1 MDAGI
6 AFNQGDAE
14 LFDGSFNKSQLE
26 IVLINAIC
34 KNDVELLTKILE
46 YGVDPSFETSFFNNF
61 NHPSDEWR
69 AVHIAAVKGK
79 LECLKVLVKC
89 GAKTSILLGN
99 GTKIF
104 SLAENRGHTECVT
117 FLKQVE
123 EQENRDIEQQIH
135 SLKDLE
141 QACSDGVPVNTLN
154 MLLNALLNNCNP
166 LHWKF
171 ENGDSPIVAACRTGN
186 LDKIAALV
194 RRGSPA
200 LYCMRRSDNRYTP
213 LHAACEHEQI
223 KVVYLLLYFW
233 PQLLNMKS
241 SEGASALLI
250 AVTCLHVRVI
260 EELIRIASSREN
272 YQDFITTYKPPIEDC
287 ERKHCDIIPSLEIN
301 AQDNAGNTALH
312 RAIFMKSPQ
321 IVNILTN
328 LDELDLDIKNSSEHT
343 PLHLA
348 IEGKLYD
355 IVDRLLVKKAN
366 TKIKSYFQTSHYY
379 PLTVATLL
387 NDIEMLKV
395 LLKNNI
401 HHGLQEASKF
411 AIDMFPDLLVT
422 LLSYNTHIDEELLD
436 DTSDRYVDANL
447 RRPEFA
453 IFCNFAKYSL
463 RDLHV
468 DTLTEALHSLS
479 QKLVI
484 TIPGISIPRQDLLL
498 FVTKVDLSNNSLK
511 ALPDCFFSLRNLFNL
526 DLSFNT
532 IFNFVPQPD
541 QWLQLSYLSLA
552 NNKLKTLSPEIFKLP
567 QLRYFNANNN
577 ELLNLP
583 RQMWIAPV
591 LNKLMLK
598 NNMIQNLPQ
607 DIPVNVTSHSLQF
620 SRASDNSNTPI
631 SGEQKFHSRTTIFTK
646 GLHFDFTKTTSCLP
660 KALTHLNLAE
670 NIITELPEELPCLCP
685 DLQVLNLS
693 CNKLT
698 AVSFPMCFPQSLLDL
713 NLSNNKI
720 TSINCTQEVKLKH
733 KCARI
738 PIDYSAPEELED
750 LTCNHRSHNILTR
763 LSRLDLSKNKL
774 NTLNLYPPEKGD
786 KQTEQQQGRIASEN
800 KKKKDKHLVCPL
812 LTCIYLSNNELEQV
826 PESVC
831 DTRSLT
837 SLNINGNPI
846 LELPPKLGQLS
857 NLFQLDRTGLQ
868 LVFPPQN
875 ILDKNVKDIIGF
887 LWSLQKDAKP
897 YHRIRLMLV
906 GMQNR
911 GKSSLLSRLS
921 EKGTYRSTK
930 STWQLQRRPKTSNNS
945 KVSIATPGISIS
957 EWTYMPKMRRLF
969 YGSKNSQLDLQAITF
984 MVWDFGGQDEFQ
996 PTHQCF
1002 LSKRS
1007 IYLVL
1012 WNLTYKEKGID
1023 ELKGWLLNIQAR
1035 APNAPVLIVGT
1046 HLDLLSK
1053 AEKQEIPQ
1061 MRKSIIQKYGHVEFK
1076 QKPGLPN
1083 ILSITEVSTL
1093 TNDNVDELRDSIY
1106 YSASHLTVNG
1116 TLYNENDKTN
1126 NSRQK
1131 LLMDQLIP
1139 SAYLQMEDCIRKMAL
1154 SCARDEM
1161 PRIMEESVFFENLS
1175 QVVKNL
1181 LNSDDVTRDMEH
1193 ALKFLH
1199 DNGFLLHYEDA
1210 QLKDLYFIDPQWL
1223 CDLLAQVVTVREI
1236 NPYIREDG
1244 LMAINSMYHLFS
1256 KQKDFPPKYIE
1267 KYIQLLVKFE
1277 VVLKLD
1283 EETLLIPSFLQENRP
1298 EIEYFSYADID
1309 YLPPIKTHIMVDY
1322 IPGGFWARLIT
1333 RVLSDEA
1340 IKEAVVSGCA
1350 PVAVTEKIRW
1360 VKWRNGL
1367 ELSCKLEIGEI
1378 CLAKLYEKQKDQLGF
1393 RREERKAWI
1402 MYEAEFEEYTA
1413 REFETYALMLE
1424 IPDNFPTLLKYNTE
1438 QGQVVERMQDMMR
1451 ATLLTKLTYHTK
1463 VLIDD
1468 WYHGMSPAKILISCP
1483 FCQSKGQTEFKRYRG
1498 TGEIEISDPIE
1509 AFQTSE
1515 RVDSFVSDM
1524 QELDKNLENAY
1535 FFTHEHILVQT
1546 QKSVYLECPNHGKLP
1561 LSIVAPDAIF
1571 THLGTEL
1578 LIHPK
1583 KLTIC
1588 KLLGRGAYGRV
1599 YKGRICS
1606 DCGPVRGCMHG
1617 EGVAVKMMVK
1627 YNEQR
1632 IEEAIAQL
1640 QDLSPKLNNFGLQ
1653 NETKINFKVY
1663 EEVTN
1668 AHDVVF
1674 KEASYL
1680 LSLKNPYVVSLIGI
1694 CLFPISLILELAPMS
1709 SLENLL
1715 DEYDKRGLRLS
1726 QVTCHQTILL
1736 ITKGLRFIH
1745 KKNVIYRDLKASNV
1759 LVWKFPLPTDAE
1771 GASTDVSL
1779 KISDYGVS
1787 QFANFGGIGWAG
1799 TPGYMAPEIVS
1810 HVGSQLYTTKVDIF
1824 SLGMTI
1830 YEVITLHPPFANL
1843 QDIAANQEVVNNNR
1857 PLLAT
1862 KDTTSS
1868 ILMRELMVWCWQ
1880 QDPAK
1885 RPSAE
1890 QVHEVLNS
1898 WEFLAL
1904 QGGIKVFN
1912 KGVITCAS
1920 VFSINEASVPDSP
1933 IQSFTSRDVIID
1945 IARQKSGGSDMP
1957 RHDNYVT
1964 LKIDTNEIQMDGNMD
1979 AVANKPVRSA
1989 LKKKIMNPTISLGD
2003 CLIRTESIQESR
2015 LLDTPNK
2022 QIWEIWVCGGG
2033 KYNSELS
2040 VLKYK
2045 DKFTSIED
2053 IYLGSA
2059 ACTCLRKVNGQ
2070 IWVGFEEGFI
2080 QIFNA
2085 SSRKLRKKIWIEPG
2099 IPVIQIEW
2107 VSQQS
2112 MALVVLA
2119 NGNIFEHPDNADEF
2133 ESNRYE
2139 SSLFPF
2145 INQLPSIA
2153 LATAVY
2159 SAVSVHTPGVGR
2171 FLWLGVEEGNI
2182 LTVNTSNWTV
2192 EEIKTNLVTKKAIP
2206 PCVHLVTMPSKSL
2219 IFGSLF
2225 YTTKILKW
2233 NAESMEFQDICDI
2246 SSFKNIGKG
2255 VEDARV
2261 ITNIHADSCK
2271 VYVGLNVGTMLILST
2286 DLEVLASYYGHE
2298 GSLSQI
2304 LTLNLAE
2311 EETDGTEYKKK
2322 VFTFGL
2328 NYHRYF
2334 SRKKQMEDESP
2345 QNLLVW
2351 ELGGKCMNCN

>member
-1 MDAGI
+1 MDAI
-6 AFNQGDAE
+6 NTFNQGTAD
-14 LFDGSFNKSQLE
+14 LFGGSFDTNQLE
-26 IVLINAIC
+26 IELINAIC
-34 KNDVELLTKILE
+34 KNDIDMLVKILE
-46 YGVDPSFETSFFNNF
+46 YGVDPSFETKFMNNL
-61 NHPSDEWR
+61 NYPSDEWR

-99 GTKIF
+99 GTKII
-104 SLAENRGHTECVT
+104 SLAESKGQTECVG
-117 FLKQVE
+117 FLRQVE
-123 EQENRDIEQQIH
+123 EQENRDVEQQIH

-154 MLLNALLNNCNP
+154 MLLNALQNNCNP
-166 LHWKF
+166 LYWKF
-171 ENGDSPIVAACRTGN
+171 KNGDSPIVAACRTGD
-186 LDKIAALV
+186 LDKIAALIK
-194 RRGSPA
+194 RGSPA
-200 LYCMRRSDNRYTP
+200 LYCIRRTDNEYTP
-213 LHAACEHEQI
+213 LHAACEHDKIE
-223 KVVYLLLYFW
+223 VVKLLLYFW

-241 SEGASALLI
+241 SDGATALLI
-250 AVTCLHVRVI
+250 AVTCLHVGVV
-260 EELIRIASSREN
+260 EELIKIASSKEN
-272 YQDFITTYKPPIEDC
+272 YKTFTETYKPPIEDF
-287 ERKHCDIIPSLEIN
+287 ERKHQNIIPKIEIN
-301 AQDNAGNTALH
+301 AQDKAGNTALH
-312 RAIFMKSPQ
+312 RAIIMKSPE
-321 IVNILTN
+321 IVTILTD
-328 LDELDLDIKNSSEHT
+328 LQGIELDSKNSGEHT
-343 PLHLA
+343 PLHMA
-348 IEGKLYD
+348 IERRLYS
-355 IVDRLLVKKAN
+355 IVDRLLAKKAN
-366 TKIKSYFQTSHYY
+366 TKIKSYFQTTHYY

-387 NDIEMLKV
+387 NDMEMLKV
-395 LLKNNI
+395 LLRNNI

-411 AIDMFPDLLVT
+411 AIDQFPELLVT
-422 LLSYNTHIDEELLD
+422 LLTYNTHIDEELLD
-436 DTSDRYVDANL
+436 DTSDKYVNANL
-447 RRPEFA
+447 RRPDFA

-468 DTLTEALHSLS
+468 DTLKETLLSLS
-479 QKLVI
+479 QKLVM
-484 TIPGISIPRQDLLL
+484 TIPGLSIRRQDLLL
-498 FVTKVDLSNNSLK
+498 FVTKVDLSSNSLS
-511 ALPDCFFSLRNLFNL
+511 ALPDCFYSLVNLFNL
-526 DLSFNT
+526 DLSFNKIST
-532 IFNFVPQPD
+532 FVPQPD
-541 QWLQLSYLSLA
+541 KWQQLSYLSLA
-552 NNKLKTLSPEIFKLP
+552 NNNLKALSPEIFKLQ

-591 LNKLMLK
+591 LNKLFLK
-598 NNMIQNLPQ
+598 NNMIQNLPE
-607 DIPVNVTSHSLQF
+607 DVPICSMSQF
-620 SRASDNSNTPI
+620 CLFPKNSDSRDSPI

-646 GLHFDFTKTTSCLP
+646 GLLFDFTKITSCLP
-660 KALTHLNLAE
+660 KALTHLNLEE
-670 NIITELPEELPCLCP
+670 NLITELPEELPCLCP

-698 AVSFPMCFPQSLLDL
+698 AVSFPICFPQSLLDL

-720 TSINCTQEVKLKH
+720 TSINCTQEIKLKH
-733 KCARI
+733 KCARLSNV
-738 PIDYSAPEELED
+738 YTAPNELED
-750 LTCNHRSHNILTR
+750 LSCNHRTHNRLTR
-763 LSRLDLSKNKL
+763 LRRLDLSKNKL
-774 NTLNLYPPEKGD
+774 NTLNLYLPEKGD
-786 KQTEQQQGRIASEN
+786 KQTDQQQGRATNEN
-800 KKKKDKHLVCPL
+800 KKKKEKNLVCPL
-812 LTCIYLSNNELEQV
+812 LSCLNISYNELEQV

-831 DTRSLT
+831 DTRCLT
-837 SLNINGNPI
+837 SLSINENPI

-857 NLFQLDRTGLQ
+857 SLFQLERTGLQ

-875 ILDKNVKDIIGF
+875 ILDKNVRDIIGF

-911 GKSSLLSRLS
+911 GKSSLLCRLS
-921 EKGTYRSTK
+921 DKGTYRSTK
-930 STWQLQRRPKTSNNS
+930 STWQLQKRPKVANNN
-945 KVSIATPGISIS
+945 VSIATPGISIS
-957 EWTYMPKMRRLF
+957 EWTYMPRTKRVFL
-969 YGSKNSQLDLQAITF
+969 GAKNSQLDLQAITF

-1012 WNLTYKEKGID
+1012 WNLTDKEKGID

-1053 AEKQEIPQ
+1053 ADKQEIPQ

-1083 ILSITEVSTL
+1083 ILSITEVST
-1093 TNDNVDELRDSIY
+1093 TNNDNIDDLRDSIY

-1116 TLYNENDKTN
+1116 TLYNESDKKN

-1139 SAYLQMEDCIRKMAL
+1139 SAYLQMEDCIKKMAL
-1154 SCARDEM
+1154 KCAREEM
-1161 PRIMEESVFFENLS
+1161 PRIMEESTFFENLT

-1181 LNSDDVTRDMEH
+1181 LNNDDVTREMEH

-1277 VVLKLD
+1277 VVLKVD
-1283 EETLLIPSFLQENRP
+1283 EESLLIPSFLQENRP
-1298 EIEYFSYADID
+1298 EILYFSYPHTD
-1309 YLPPIKTHIMVDY
+1309 YLPPIRTHIMVDY

-1333 RVLSDEA
+1333 RILSDEA

-1350 PVAVTEKIRW
+1350 PVGVADKLKW
-1360 VKWRNGL
+1360 VKWRYGL
-1367 ELSCKLEIGEI
+1367 ELSCELEIGHI

-1393 RREERKAWI
+1393 RREEKRAWI
-1402 MYEAEFEEYTA
+1402 MIEAEFEEYTA
-1413 REFETYALMLE
+1413 REFETYTLMLE
-1424 IPDNFPTLLKYNTE
+1424 IPDNFPTLLKYNQE
-1438 QGQVVERMQDMMR
+1438 LAQVVERMQDMMR
-1451 ATLLTKLTYHTK
+1451 ATLLTKLTYHAK

-1468 WYHGMSPAKILISCP
+1468 WYQGMSPAKILISCP
-1483 FCQSKGQTEFKRYRG
+1483 FCQSKGETEFKRYRG
-1498 TGEIEISDPIE
+1498 AGGIERCETIE
-1509 AFQTSE
+1509 AFQSSE
-1515 RVDSFVSDM
+1515 IVNSFGNKA
-1524 QELDKNLENAY
+1524 LNNNPENAY

-1546 QKSVYLECPNHGKLP
+1546 QKSIYLECPNHGKLP
-1561 LSIVAPDAIF
+1561 LSVVAPDAIF

-1578 LIHPK
+1578 LVHPK

-1606 DCGPVRGCMHG
+1606 ELGPVRGCMHG

-1627 YNEQR
+1627 YNEQQ
-1632 IEEAIAQL
+1632 IEEAISQ
-1640 QDLSPKLNNFGLQ
+1640 QHGISPKLNRFGLQ
-1653 NETKINFKVY
+1653 NQSKIHFKVY
-1663 EEVTN
+1663 EELTN

-1680 LSLKNPYVVSLIGI
+1680 LSLKNPYVISLIGI
-1694 CLFPISLILELAPMS
+1694 CLFPVSLILELAPMG

-1715 DEYDKRGLRLS
+1715 EEYDKRGLRLS
-1726 QVTCHQTILL
+1726 QMTCHQTILL

-1787 QFANFGGIGWAG
+1787 QFANFGGLGWAG
-1799 TPGYMAPEIVS
+1799 TSGYMAPEIVS

-1843 QDIAANQEVVNNNR
+1843 QDVAANHEVVNNNR
-1857 PLLAT
+1857 PLLT
-1862 KDTTSS
+1862 SKDTTSS

-1904 QGGIKVFN
+1904 QGGIKLFN
-1912 KGVITCAS
+1912 KGIVTCAS
-1920 VFSINEASVPDSP
+1920 VFNISEDNGSEPQLQFP
-1933 IQSFTSRDVIID
+1933 PTRDGVTD
-1945 IARQKSGGSDMP
+1945 IARQKSSSLETHSRDSYL
-1957 RHDNYVT
+1957 NQ
-1964 LKIDTNEIQMDGNMD
+1964 KIDTNEIQQDG
-1979 AVANKPVRSA
+1979 NKPVRSA
-1989 LKKKIMNPTISLGD
+1989 LKKKLMNPTITLSN

-2015 LLDTPNK
+2015 LLETPNK
-2022 QIWEIWVCGGG
+2022 QTWEIWVCGGG

-2053 IYLGSA
+2053 IYLEPA

-2070 IWVGFEEGFI
+2070 VWVGFEEGFI
-2080 QIFNA
+2080 QIFDA
-2085 SSRKLRKKIWIEPG
+2085 SNRKLIKKIWIEPG
-2099 IPVIQIEW
+2099 VPVIQIEW
-2107 VSQQS
+2107 VSKQS
-2112 MALVVLA
+2112 MVHIVLA
-2119 NGNIFEHPDNADEF
+2119 NGNIFEHFDNPDEF
-2133 ESNRYE
+2133 ESNHYE

-2153 LATAVY
+2153 LATTVY
-2159 SAVSVHTPGVGR
+2159 SAVLVHTPGVGL

-2182 LTVNTSNWTV
+2182 LTVDTTNWNV
-2192 EEIKTNLVTKKAIP
+2192 EEIEMTMVTKKSIP
-2206 PCVHLVTMPSKSL
+2206 PCVHLVSMPSHSL
-2219 IFGSLF
+2219 VFGSLSH
-2225 YTTKILKW
+2225 TTKILKW
-2233 NAESMEFQDICDI
+2233 ETKSMGFQAICDL
-2246 SSFKNIGKG
+2246 SSFRDIGKG
-2255 VEDARV
+2255 VEDAKV
-2261 ITNIHADSCK
+2261 ITNIQADKSK
-2271 VYVGLNVGTMLILST
+2271 VYVGLNVGTMLILNT
-2286 DLEVLASYYGHE
+2286 DLTVLASYYGHE

-2304 LTLNLAE
+2304 LTLDTE
-2311 EETDGTEYKKK
+2311 QRDSHSQTDKKK
-2322 VFTFGL
+2322 VLTFGL

-2334 SRKKQMEDESP
+2334 SRKKQTEDDSP

-2351 ELGGKCMNCN
+2351 ELSGKNMN

>member
-1 MDAGI
+1 MEAGN
-6 AFNQGDAE
+6 AFNQRVAE
-14 LFDGSFNKSQLE
+14 LFDGSFQASQLE
-26 IVLINAIC
+26 IELINAIW
-34 KNDVELLTKILE
+34 KNDVDLLTRILE
-46 YGVDPSFETSFFNNF
+46 YGVDPSFETKFMNNL
-61 NHPSDEWR
+61 NYPSDEWR
-69 AVHIAAVKGK
+69 AVHVAAVKGR
-79 LECLKVLVKC
+79 LECLKVLVRC

-99 GTKIF
+99 GTRIS
-104 SLAENRGHTECVT
+104 SLAESRGYAECVG

-123 EQENRDIEQQIH
+123 EQDNRDVEQQIL

-166 LHWKF
+166 LYWKF
-171 ENGDSPIVAACRTGN
+171 DKGDSPIIAACRTGD

-200 LYCMRRSDNRYTP
+200 LYHMRRTDNKYTP

-223 KVVYLLLYFW
+223 KVVELLLFFW

-241 SEGASALLI
+241 SEGATALHI
-250 AVTCLHVRVI
+250 AVTCVHDRVV
-260 EELIRIASSREN
+260 EELIRIASTRED
-272 YQDFITTYKPPIEDC
+272 YQTFTQMYKPPMVDL
-287 ERKHCDIIPSLEIN
+287 ERKHRDIIPSLEIN

-312 RAIFMKSPQ
+312 RAIVMKSPQ

-328 LDELDLDIKNSSEHT
+328 LDELDLDIKNSYEQT

-348 IEGKLYD
+348 IKGRLYD

-366 TKIKSYFQTSHYY
+366 TKIKSYFQTAHYY

-387 NDIEMLKV
+387 NDKEMLRA
-395 LLKNNI
+395 LLRNNI

-411 AIDMFPDLLVT
+411 AIDQFPDLLVT
-422 LLSYNTHIDEELLD
+422 LLSYNTHVDEELLD
-436 DTSDRYVDANL
+436 DTSDRYVNADL

-468 DTLTEALHSLS
+468 EILKEALLSLS
-479 QKLVI
+479 QRLVI
-484 TIPGISIPRQDLLL
+484 MIPGISIPRQDLLL
-498 FVTKVDLSNNSLK
+498 FVTKVDLSSNSLK
-511 ALPDCFFSLRNLFNL
+511 ALPECFFSLTNLFNL
-526 DLSFNT
+526 DLSFNL
-532 IFNFVPQPD
+532 ISSFAPQSD
-541 QWLQLSYLSLA
+541 KWQQLSYLSLA
-552 NNKLKTLSPEIFKLP
+552 NNKLKALSPEIFKLQ

-577 ELLNLP
+577 QLLNLP

-598 NNMIQNLPQ
+598 NNLIQNLPQ
-607 DIPVNVTSHSLQF
+607 DIPINLTCQSYQCPK
-620 SRASDNSNTPI
+620 ASDDLDFPI

-698 AVSFPMCFPQSLLDL
+698 AVSFPTCFPQNLLDL

-720 TSINCTQEVKLKH
+720 TSINCTQEIKLKH
-733 KCARI
+733 KCARLSNS
-738 PIDYSAPEELED
+738 YSAPGELED
-750 LTCNHRSHNILTR
+750 LSCNHRSHNTLTR
-763 LSRLDLSKNKL
+763 LSRLDLSRNKL
-774 NTLNLYPPEKGD
+774 NTLNIYPLEKGD
-786 KQTEQQQGRIASEN
+786 KQTDQQQGRVTSEN
-800 KKKKDKHLVCPL
+800 KKKKEKNLVCPL

-857 NLFQLDRTGLQ
+857 HLFQLDRTGLQ

-875 ILDKNVKDIIGF
+875 ILDKSVKDIIGF

-897 YHRIRLMLV
+897 YHRIRMMLV

-921 EKGTYRSTK
+921 DKGTYRTTK
-930 STWQLQRRPKTSNNS
+930 STWQLRRPKNNDNN
-945 KVSIATPGISIS
+945 VSIATPGISIS
-957 EWTYMPKMRRLF
+957 EWTYMPKTRKLF
-969 YGSKNSQLDLQAITF
+969 SGTKSSQLDLQAITF

-1046 HLDLLSK
+1046 HLDQLSK

-1061 MRKSIIQKYGHVEFK
+1061 MRKSIIQKYGHVESK

-1083 ILSITEVSTL
+1083 ILSITEVSTI
-1093 TNDNVDELRDSIY
+1093 TNENIDDLRDSIY
-1106 YSASHLTVNG
+1106 YLASHLTVNG

-1126 NSRQK
+1126 SSRQK

-1139 SAYLQMEDCIRKMAL
+1139 SAYLQMEDCIKKMAL
-1154 SCARDEM
+1154 RFARAEM
-1161 PRIMEESVFFENLS
+1161 PRIMEESLFFENLT
-1175 QVVKNL
+1175 QVMKNFL
-1181 LNSDDVTRDMEH
+1181 SSDDVAREMEH

-1244 LMAINSMYHLFS
+1244 LMTINSMYHLFS
-1256 KQKDFPPKYIE
+1256 KQKEFPPKYID

-1283 EETLLIPSFLQENRP
+1283 EETLLIPSFLGENRP
-1298 EIEYFSYADID
+1298 EIQYSYYADID
-1309 YLPPIKTHIMVDY
+1309 YLPAIKTHIMVDY

-1333 RVLSDEA
+1333 RILSDVA

-1350 PVAVTEKIRW
+1350 PVVVADKLNW

-1367 ELSCKLEIGEI
+1367 ELSCRLEIGEI

-1402 MYEAEFEEYTA
+1402 KYEEEFEEYTA
-1413 REFETYALMLE
+1413 REFDTYVLMLE
-1424 IPDNFPTLLKYNTE
+1424 IPDNFPTLLKYNKE
-1438 QGQVVERMQDMMR
+1438 QAQVEERMQDMMR
-1451 ATLLTKLTYHTK
+1451 ATLLTKLTHHAK

-1468 WYHGMSPAKILISCP
+1468 WYQGMSPAKLLISCP

-1498 TGEIEISDPIE
+1498 AGEIEMCDPIE
-1509 AFQTSE
+1509 AFQGAE
-1515 RVDSFVSDM
+1515 KVDSSEDKM
-1524 QELDKNLENAY
+1524 QQLDKNLENAY

-1578 LIHPK
+1578 LIHPN

-1588 KLLGRGAYGRV
+1588 KLLGKGAYGRV

-1606 DCGPVRGCMHG
+1606 DCGPVRGCTRG

-1627 YNEQR
+1627 YNEQQ
-1632 IEEAIAQL
+1632 IEEAISQQ

-1653 NETKINFKVY
+1653 NEQKINFKVY

-1745 KKNVIYRDLKASNV
+1745 GKNVIYRDLKASNV

-1787 QFANFGGIGWAG
+1787 QFANFGGLGWAG

-1857 PLLAT
+1857 PLLTT

-1890 QVHEVLNS
+1890 QVHEVLHS

-1920 VFSINEASVPDSP
+1920 VFRIKEVYLPNSP
-1933 IQSFTSRDVIID
+1933 IQSLPTRDVITD
-1945 IARQKSGGSDMP
+1945 IARQKSSCYDVP
-1957 RHDNYVT
+1957 RYDNYVN
-1964 LKIDTNEIQMDGNMD
+1964 LKIDTNEIQLDGNID
-1979 AVANKPVRSA
+1979 AVANKPVKSA
-1989 LKKKIMNPTISLGD
+1989 LKKKTMNPTISLGN
-2003 CLIRTESIQESR
+2003 CLMRTESIQESK

-2080 QIFNA
+2080 QMFDA
-2085 SSRKLRKKIWIEPG
+2085 SSRKLIKKIWIEPG

-2107 VSQQS
+2107 VIEQS
-2112 MALVVLA
+2112 MILVVLA
-2119 NGNIFEHPDNADEF
+2119 NGNIFEHFDTDEF
-2133 ESNRYE
+2133 ESNHYE

-2153 LATAVY
+2153 LATTVY
-2159 SAVSVHTPGVGR
+2159 SAVSVHTPHLGR

-2182 LTVNTSNWTV
+2182 LTVNISNWNV
-2192 EEIKTNLVTKKAIP
+2192 DEIETNMVTKRAIP
-2206 PCVHLVTMPSKSL
+2206 PCVHLVTMSNQSL
-2219 IFGSLF
+2219 AFGSLF
-2225 YTTKILKW
+2225 HTTIILKW
-2233 NAESMEFQDICDI
+2233 DTNSMEFKAMCDI
-2246 SSFKNIGKG
+2246 SSYKDIGKG
-2255 VEDARV
+2255 VDDAKV
-2261 ITNIHADSCK
+2261 ITDIHTDSSK
-2271 VYVGLNVGTMLILST
+2271 VYVGLNVGTMLILNT
-2286 DLEVLASYYGHE
+2286 DLTVLASYYGHE

-2304 LTLNLAE
+2304 LTLDLEEHETNNLE
-2311 EETDGTEYKKK
+2311 DKKK
-2322 VFTFGL
+2322 VLTFGL

-2334 SRKKQMEDESP
+2334 SRKKHMEDESP

-2351 ELGGKCMNCN
+2351 ELGGKSIN